1 MNAILLNG
9 GIRDGRIRP
18 CSRRPS
24 PLRIPLRVVYLANK
38 LVSDPNLTP
47 IPLSEL
53 NDLLTAASR
62 TFAIG
67 IQALPEPL
75 ETEVRTA
82 YLLLR
87 VSDYLED
94 DPDLAVGTKVE
105 LLALWADVLS
115 GNEALEEFLAALG
128 PVTGSSPDAQVAA
141 RTRVVHDAFQAL
153 SPTARRVL
161 SKHVVDTSRGMARW
175 VERGPDFETVSDLD
189 DYMHEVAGRVGYL
202 LTELFAD
209 QLPEV
214 HERRNPMMRLGREF
228 GLGLQTVNVIRGLHE
243 DHERGWVYVPRAV
256 LSPPGK
262 DPATALRGPG
272 AVAALDM
279 LCGKAADHLEAAIGY
294 IEGIP
299 EHAKGVRVF
308 CMLPLFFAARTLAL
322 SRSNTDV
329 FEHEVKMTRPEVL
342 KVTARTHVKAG
353 SNPWMRKYASRLLA
367 GRRP

>member
-1 MNAILLNG
+1 M
-9 GIRDGRIRP
+9 
-18 CSRRPS
+18 
-24 PLRIPLRVVYLANK
+24 
-38 LVSDPNLTP
+38 
-47 IPLSEL
+47 SEL
-53 NDLLTAASR
+53 NELLKVASR

-75 ETEVRTA
+75 ESEVRTA

-94 DPDLAVGTKVE
+94 DPDLPVSRKVE
-105 LLALWADVLS
+105 LLGLWADVLS
-115 GNEALEEFLAALG
+115 GTVAIDEFLSAMG
-128 PVTGSSPDAQVAA
+128 PVRGNSPDAQVAA
-141 RTRVVHDAFQAL
+141 RTNLVYDAFQTL
-153 SPTARRVL
+153 SPVARRVL
-161 SKHVVDTSRGMARW
+161 GKHVVDTSRGMARW
-175 VERGPDFETVSDLD
+175 VDRGPDFGTVEDLD

-214 HERRNPMMRLGREF
+214 HEHRNSMMRLGREF

-243 DHERGWVYVPRAV
+243 DHRRGWVYVPRSVLAV
-256 LSPPGK
+256 NEQ
-262 DPATALRGPG
+262 DAVTALRSPE

-279 LCGKAADHLEAAIGY
+279 LCAKAAEHLEAAVGY
-294 IEGIP
+294 VEGIP
-299 EHAKGVRVF
+299 EREKGIRIF

-322 SRSNTDV
+322 SRGNHEV

-342 KVTARTHVKAG
+342 KVTAKTRIKAG
-353 SNPWMRKYASRLLA
+353 SNSWMRRYATRLLS